1 MASIARLTASDSISS
16 SIPDATRTT
25 LGSAFLFVFVDS
37 WRRSSHG
44 ILDSSAAT
52 SIMEYRNH
60 SRCAMKRRVTRG
72 NQKLLTDRGRGRN
85 SL

>member
-52 SIMEYRNH
+52 SIMMSSLLSSTIFDLTSCIFSMGEFRNT
-60 SRCAMKRRVTRG
+60 AIILDV
-72 NQKLLTDRGRGRN
+72 L
-85 SL
+85 